1 VYAANDGTAGGA
13 IASMKSAGVDPT
25 TRPSTGQDAE
35 LAAIQRI
42 LVGEQYMTVY
52 KAIKP
57 EAEAAAGLAVDLV
70 QGNDITQSTTPVNNG
85 QEDVPSILLVPV
97 AVTKDNINDTIIKDG
112 FWTAAQI
119 CTPAYKQACAAA
131 GIQ

>member
-1 VYAANDGTAGGA
+1 MP
-13 IASMKSAGVDPT
+13 ASIRYPPV
-25 TRPSTGQDAE
+25 TGQDAE

-42 LVGEQYMTVY
+42 LVGEQYMTIY

-57 EAEAAAGLAVDLV
+57 EAETAAELAVDLA
-70 QGNDITQSTTPVNNG
+70 QGTTPSAETTGVDNG
-85 QEDVPSILLVPV
+85 AGEVPSILLVPV
-97 AVTKDNINDTIIKDG
+97 SVTKDNVNDTVVADG

-119 CTPAYKQACAAA
+119 CTPPYKDACTEA